1 MDTDDHRNPTRP
13 RARLLLAVSLLVS
26 GSIAQACGTESDAD
40 RSLDSAGN
48 KPSAGSGGA
57 SSTHINP
64 GAGTGGSG
72 GGVPSFGATGG
83 EADSAG
89 AGGAKDPPGP
99 TDDGLSPYTVFC
111 DDSTPCGDPSAVT
124 CLHLL
129 LDEGTRSTCSNDCRT
144 TAECSDAPSGTGAKA
159 ECVQFTSA
167 KHCVLVCYDA
177 GLETAC
183 PDGMGC
189 YRYLDSPIGYCL
201 WPR

>member
-1 MDTDDHRNPTRP
+1 VHTEDHQNRTRS
-13 RARLLLAVSLLVS
+13 RARLLLAVSLWFS
-26 GSIAQACGTESDAD
+26 GFIAQACGNDSGAD
-40 RSLDSAGN
+40 RSLDGAGN
-48 KPSAGSGGA
+48 KPSAGTGGTSA
-57 SSTHINP
+57 THITP

-72 GGVPSFGATGG
+72 GSVPSFGATGG
-83 EADSAG
+83 ELDSAG
-89 AGGAKDPPGP
+89 ASGQASEPPGP

-111 DDSTPCGDPSAVT
+111 DDSTPCGDLTAVT

-144 TAECSDAPSGTGAKA
+144 SAECSDAPSGTDVKA

-177 GLETAC
+177 GVEKPC

-201 WPR
+201 WP